1 MFFCRYSSSI
11 SRVSLVACRHAAG
24 GLRDAL
30 GRSPVEVSERL
41 AHISGENVAQVYR
54 VTAVWHVKPV

>member
-1 MFFCRYSSSI
+1 M
-11 SRVSLVACRHAAG
+11 VACRHAAG